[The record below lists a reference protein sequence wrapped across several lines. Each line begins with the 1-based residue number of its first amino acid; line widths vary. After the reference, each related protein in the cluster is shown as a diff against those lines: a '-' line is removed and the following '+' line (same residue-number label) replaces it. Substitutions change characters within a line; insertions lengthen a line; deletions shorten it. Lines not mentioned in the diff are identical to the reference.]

1 MGAVCVGVCVCVD
14 FLSFFKMQYS
24 LYQSVMGL

>member
-1 MGAVCVGVCVCVD
+1 MGAVCVGVCVD